1 MLRNCSL
8 FRWALLLV
16 GLRKRHDATLDIQ
29 SEESVALLHVFWPNV
44 TVSKPRWVHCYM
56 SFAGTTRSGFTLI
69 DRVTKLKAELQSK
82 SFSFR
87 MDLHFFTWKH
97 HYNAINMSAIRAK
110 SSEEEKD
117 QQATVYLDLW
127 RNSEILNSKDQ
138 GRKRNKE
145 NCFHEFSCPGFRRAT
160 KKVTVLRQPAW
171 KSLSSKKHFASSTMS
186 RWPWPQALK

>member
-16 GLRKRHDATLDIQ
+16 GLRKWHDTTLDIQ

-69 DRVTKLKAELQSK
+69 DRVAKLKAELRSK

-97 HYNAINMSAIRAK
+97 HYNPINMSAIRAK
-110 SSEEEKD
+110 S
-117 QQATVYLDLW
+117 W
-127 RNSEILNSKDQ
+127 
-138 GRKRNKE
+138 GRKRSASNCISRLMAQCRDSQLKITYDRTKGEKE
-145 NCFHEFSCPGFRRAT
+145 IKRTVFMSFHVLDLDVQRR
-160 KKVTVLRQPAW
+160 KW
-171 KSLSSKKHFASSTMS
+171 LSSGNLPESG
-186 RWPWPQALK
+186 

>member
-69 DRVTKLKAELQSK
+69 DRVAKLKAELRSK

-87 MDLHFFTWKH
+87 MNPHCLTWKH
-97 HYNAINMSAIRAK
+97 HYNPINMSAIRAK

-160 KKVTVLRQPAW
+160 KKVTVPGNPPE
-171 KSLSSKKHFASSTMS
+171 S
-186 RWPWPQALK
+186 R